1 VSSLSSVPSLVWSS
15 RENIRAQLL
24 SLLHATPRND
34 TALRWQIV
42 RQLRV
47 FGSPESLPLL
57 RNLLLDG
64 GEYLPI
70 RDEAL
75 AVGQR
80 YGLHLS
86 APELTRLLAQEA
98 ALSCAGLSNSGWCF
112 LSPRKLL
119 SLVRSED
126 DDVCAAAE
134 AALARMSTEKRV
146 DILDDEDCGSLPP
159 RLVEWLFAR
168 WYAEDRHHLSGTSA
182 WGHDANLRV
191 ALAHRERP
199 EAWKLLVEW
208 ARDRTT
214 GDLELFLYWGLPSD
228 ARERLLESAPGLPEL
243 AARQLL
249 LPPPALVA
257 CHGQEMLLRRLHR
270 IVQAR
275 SVACRVSYGLMDGP
289 PGFSRAVEL
298 LGEWREARPLLYRLL
313 CDFDMA
319 HDVRRELA
327 DCLFDQD
334 RATAIRWA
342 MVAARYPDNLEL
354 VRHILWQ
361 AASMPVPGDR
371 ALFLTALRGSD
382 DVAHCFAL
390 EGLFTLGESG
400 PGWCDRLTSLTHSSH
415 PLVRLRAA
423 ACLVKEGRHEW
434 RSHLRTTVL
443 DAPEHWL
450 RADAARWIRE
460 LDAEASRPVLLQAL
474 AAYVQLPPRRRV
486 HEPIDVVLALSRLGT
501 PEDLS
506 ALLDASLEG
515 ACTYLIAHELER
527 HLARQEGRPFV
538 EVTTSSWRIDVSA
551 ALAQALRVGRGT

>member
-1 VSSLSSVPSLVWSS
+1 VWSS

-24 SLLHATPRND
+24 SLLHATPRQD
-34 TALRWQIV
+34 TTLRWQIV

-47 FGSPESLPLL
+47 FGSPELLPLL
-57 RNLLLDG
+57 RNLLLEV
-64 GEYLPI
+64 GEHLLI

-75 AVGQR
+75 AVGR
-80 YGLHLS
+80 THGLHLS
-86 APELTRLLAQEA
+86 APELTRLLTQEA
-98 ALSCAGLSNSGWCF
+98 ARYRDGFQHAGWCF
-112 LSPRKLL
+112 LSPRRLL
-119 SLVRSED
+119 SLVRAED
-126 DDVCAAAE
+126 DDTCAAAE
-134 AALARMSTEKRV
+134 AALARMSPEQRV
-146 DILDDEDCGSLPP
+146 CILDEADCAPLAP

-168 WYAEDRHHLSGTSA
+168 WYSEDRHHLTGTCA
-182 WGHDANLRV
+182 WGHDDNLRV
-191 ALAHRERP
+191 ALAHHERP
-199 EAWKLLVEW
+199 EAWKLLVAW

-214 GDLELFLYWGLPSD
+214 GDLEQHLYWDLPCE
-228 ARERLLESAPGLPEL
+228 ARQRLLDSDPGLTEL
-243 AARQLL
+243 AVRELV
-249 LPPPALVA
+249 LPPTALA
-257 CHGQEMLLRRLHR
+257 AYHGQEPLLRRLHR

-319 HDVRRELA
+319 HEVRRELA
-327 DCLFDQD
+327 DCLFNQD
-334 RATAIRWA
+334 RATAVRWA
-342 MVAARYPDNLEL
+342 IVAAGYPDNLEL
-354 VRHILWQ
+354 LRHLLWQ
-361 AASMPVPGDR
+361 AAYRPVPGDR
-371 ALFLTALRGSD
+371 PLFLTALRGTD

-423 ACLVKEGRHEW
+423 ACLVKEGRREW
-434 RSHLRTTVL
+434 LSLLRTTVL
-443 DAPEHWL
+443 DAPEHWVQ
-450 RADAARWIRE
+450 ADAARWIGE

-474 AAYVQLPPRRRV
+474 AAYVQLPLRRRV
-486 HEPIDVVLALSRLGT
+486 NEPIDVVLALSRLGT

-506 ALLDASLEG
+506 ALLDASLKG

-527 HLARQEGRPFV
+527 HLAHQEGRPFV
-538 EVTTSSWRIDVSA
+538 EVSTPSWRSDVSA